1 MGSPDG
7 DDPQRPAS
15 PGSRSSLGHSQRY
28 SAYTGGPDPL
38 APPVDLREAL
48 EQIGQDVMAG
58 TSPRRAL
65 SELLRRGS
73 ENMRG
78 ADRLAAEAN
87 RKRRDLLRRNNLD
100 GTLQEIKK
108 LLDEAVLA
116 ERKELARALDDDA
129 RFSEL
134 QLESLPPSP
143 AKAVQELSEYQW
155 RSPEARQKYDQIK
168 DLLGREMLDQR
179 FAGMKQALEGAT
191 DEDRQR
197 VNEMLDDLN
206 DLLDKHSRG
215 EDTQQDFQ
223 DFMNK
228 HGEFFPENPQN
239 VEELLDS
246 LAKRAAA
253 AQRFRNSLSQEQRDE
268 LDALAQQ
275 AFGSPSLINALNRL
289 DAHLQAARPGEDWTG
304 DQQFSGDNPLGM
316 GEGAQALADIG
327 ELEQL
332 AEQLSQAYPGATMD
346 DVDLD
351 ALARQLGDD
360 AAVDARTLAE
370 LERALLNQGFL
381 DRGSDGQWR
390 LSPKAMRRLGETALR
405 DVAQQLSGRHGER
418 DHRRAGAAGELTG
431 ATRPWQFGD
440 TEPWNIS
447 RTLTNAVLRQSGTHT
462 LDGPLRIA
470 VDDVEVSETEM
481 RTQAAVALL
490 VDTSFSMVMEN
501 RWLPMK
507 RTALALNH
515 LVSTRFRSDALQII
529 AFGRYA
535 RTVTAAELTGLEGVY
550 EQGTNLHHALA
561 LAGRHLRRHP
571 NAQPVVLVV
580 TDGEPTAHLEDY
592 GDGTSVFF
600 DYPPN
605 PRTISFTVKGFD
617 DMARLGAQITI
628 FRLGSDPGLA
638 RFLDKIARRVGG
650 RVVVP
655 DLDGLGAAVVG
666 DYLKAR
672 RRT

>member
-1 MGSPDG
+1 MAKHRQG
-7 DDPQRPAS
+7 RAA
-15 PGSRSSLGHSQRY
+15 RY

-48 EQIGQDVMAG
+48 EHIGRDVMEG

-65 SELLRRGS
+65 SELLRRGTT
-73 ENMRG
+73 NLPG

-87 RKRRDLLRRNNLD
+87 QRRRELLRRNNLD
-100 GTLQEIKK
+100 GTLQEVKK

-129 RFSEL
+129 RFNEL
-134 QLESLPPSP
+134 QLESLSPSP
-143 AKAVQELSEYQW
+143 AKAVQELADYSW
-155 RSPEARQKYDQIK
+155 RSGEARDKYEQIK

-197 VNEMLDDLN
+197 VSAMLDDLN

-215 EDTQQDFQ
+215 EDTQQDFEN
-223 DFMNK
+223 FMAK
-228 HGEFFPENPQN
+228 HGEFFPENPRS
-239 VEELLDS
+239 VEELLES

-253 AQRFRNSLSQEQRDE
+253 AQRVRNSLSAEQRAE

-275 AFGSPSLINALNRL
+275 AFGSPALQQSLSRL

-304 DQQFSGDNPLGM
+304 SSRFSGDDPLGM

-332 AEQLSQAYPGATMD
+332 AESLSQSYAGATMD

-351 ALARQLGDD
+351 ALARQLGDQ

-370 LERALLNQGFL
+370 LERALVNQGFL

-390 LSPKAMRRLGETALR
+390 LSPKAMRQLGQTALR
-405 DVAQQLSGRHGER
+405 DVAQQLSGRNGER
-418 DHRRAGAAGELTG
+418 DTQRAGGAGELTG

-440 TEPWNIS
+440 TEPWNVT
-447 RTLTNAVLRQSGTHT
+447 RTLTNAVLRQAGTGPRPA
-462 LDGPLRIA
+462 DGPIRIT
-470 VDDVEVSETEM
+470 VDDVEVSETEA

-515 LVSTRFRSDALQII
+515 LISTRFRADALQII

-535 RTVTAAELTGLEGVY
+535 RTMSAAELTGLEGVY

-571 NAQPVVLVV
+571 SAQPVVLVV
-580 TDGEPTAHLEDY
+580 TDGEPTAHLEGNVYY
-592 GDGTSVFF
+592 GEEGSEPAQVFF
-600 DYPPN
+600 DYPPH
-605 PRTISFTVKGFD
+605 PRTIAHTVKGFD
-617 DMARLGAQITI
+617 DMAQLGAQVTI
-628 FRLGSDPGLA
+628 FRLGNDPGLA
-638 RFLDKIARRVGG
+638 RFIDQVARRVQG

-666 DYLKAR
+666 DYLRSRKR
-672 RRT
+672 R

>member
-1 MGSPDG
+1 M
-7 DDPQRPAS
+7 AS
-15 PGSRSSLGHSQRY
+15 SGHSQRY

-215 EDTQQDFQ
+215 EDTEQDFQ
-223 DFMNK
+223 DFMDK

-253 AQRFRNSLSQEQRDE
+253 ARRFRNSLSQQQRDE

-275 AFGSPSLINALNRL
+275 AFGSPSLMNALNRL

-304 DQQFSGDNPLGM
+304 EQQFSGDNPFGM
-316 GEGAQALADIG
+316 GEGTQALADIG

-405 DVAQQLSGRHGER
+405 DVAQQLSGRKGER

-440 TEPWNIS
+440 TEPWHIS
-447 RTLTNAVLRQSGTHT
+447 RTLTNAVLRQSGMHT
-462 LDGPLRIA
+462 LDGPLRIT

-592 GDGTSVFF
+592 GGEGRSAVFF

-638 RFLDKIARRVGG
+638 RFLDKIARRVEG

-666 DYLKAR
+666 DYLRSR
-672 RRT
+672 RRR

>member
-1 MGSPDG
+1 M
-7 DDPQRPAS
+7 AS
-15 PGSRSSLGHSQRY
+15 NGHSQRY

-143 AKAVQELSEYQW
+143 AKAVQELSEYRW

-223 DFMNK
+223 DFMDK

-239 VEELLDS
+239 VDELLDS

-275 AFGSPSLINALNRL
+275 AFGSPSLMNALNRL

-304 DQQFSGDNPLGM
+304 DQQFSGDNPFGM
-316 GEGAQALADIG
+316 GEGTQAMADIG

-431 ATRPWQFGD
+431 STRPWQFGD

-447 RTLTNAVLRQSGTHT
+447 RTLTNAVLRQSGTRT
-462 LDGPLRIA
+462 LDSPLRIT

-535 RTVTAAELTGLEGVY
+535 RTVSAAELTGLEGVY

-666 DYLKAR
+666 DYLSSR
-672 RRT
+672 RRRS